1 VDVKRSVEEVVVDDD
16 DGLSTLK
23 YTQHVPQSTLQLMGC
38 KARHYLST
46 SLLTE
51 AAIMVFGKASVSAAT
66 GVMTVVVILLT
77 EIIPKSIAVHNA
89 IAVARAVVHPV
100 AWLSIVLYRVGR
112 VVTFLSMGMLKI
124 LGLKAKRIRF
134 SMHYQVVLGCS
145 VPWSNERP
153 LKNKELNAIIGV
165 WFTLWRD

>member
-1 VDVKRSVEEVVVDDD
+1 VGLLGMGRSLQRDLNRIAEAAD
-16 DGLSTLK
+16 T
-23 YTQHVPQSTLQLMGC
+23 STLQSHKTKL
-38 KARHYLST
+38 
-46 SLLTE
+46 SLLRHPDYC
-51 AAIMVFGKASVSAAT
+51 ISGYSS
-66 GVMTVVVILLT
+66 VVVILLT